1 MPFSDSAAPPRLDC
15 SACALPHDRLARAR
29 AGSPSRCSSLRP
41 PPLLF
46 AACQGSRLVDVVGL
60 SASHVQCSSAGCDAC
75 VRFPTDSACSVKVS
89 LPRPRV
95 RVRSSSPS
103 VESVRRVR
111 SSGPLVVFSST
122 SCLAWLSSHC
132 APTYMV
138 TFLDV
143 SVCDLAD
150 LACVGQTSAAAGR
163 MRFRA
168 SLFRRYSAP
177 RGMAW
182 TPRALLPGDALR
194 FFGASDHSL
203 VCLEAPPSSA
213 FLNAWTFFCERKPN
227 MATLSGVCVLR
238 LTRRERLASLPSQV
252 GWGARRTRGERTG
265 VSLNE
270 THASAYPLTATS
282 SRESTAAPL
291 TARRNSSARLRC
303 APATPD
309 CKRRQQLATLTDA
322 RCVRTCGAVVHHSYQ
337 TLAWLPQRH
346 ICASMAAPW
355 QEERTQPLA
364 LTPP

>member
-1 MPFSDSAAPPRLDC
+1 MLWSTRCTAPSEARAAFVAAPTAARRPPPSGFCFPRGAHGRHQHLSSRRRRTGTPHTCPWLLRRHRPLLGAFARPLEMPFCDSAAPPRLDC

-75 VRFPTDSACSVKVS
+75 VRFPTDSACSAKVS
-89 LPRPRV
+89 LRRPRV

-168 SLFRRYSAP
+168 SLFRRYS
-177 RGMAW
+177 G
-182 TPRALLPGDALR
+182 LDA
-194 FFGASDHSL
+194 S
-203 VCLEAPPSSA
+203 
-213 FLNAWTFFCERKPN
+213 
-227 MATLSGVCVLR
+227 
-238 LTRRERLASLPSQV
+238 
-252 GWGARRTRGERTG
+252 
-265 VSLNE
+265 
-270 THASAYPLTATS
+270 
-282 SRESTAAPL
+282 
-291 TARRNSSARLRC
+291 C
-303 APATPD
+303 APA
-309 CKRRQQLATLTDA
+309 RRCLALL
-322 RCVRTCGAVVHHSYQ
+322 RGFR
-337 TLAWLPQRH
+337 
-346 ICASMAAPW
+346 
-355 QEERTQPLA
+355 PLA
-364 LTPP
+364 GLFGSASVQRVSQRLDFLLRTEAEHGHAFWRLCFALNAARAACFPPLAGVLGRKTYEG